1 MAENTFLQGTWFLLF
16 GVLLVGY
23 AILDGFDLGVG
34 MQHLY
39 TARTDRERRTL
50 LNAIGPVWD
59 GNEVWLI
66 TAGGALFAAFPRV
79 YATVFSGFYL
89 ALMLVLAALILR
101 AVSLE
106 FRSKE
111 PGRGWRTTWDAAFS
125 IGSILPAILFG
136 VAIGNVMRGVPL
148 TADAEYA
155 GDFLGLLSPF
165 AIAVGL
171 LSASMFLM
179 QGGAWLQLK
188 TEGVIRDRA
197 RRVAVVGWVAT
208 LVMWV
213 VVTAWSRVEAPGLW
227 DAYGSILAWVAPAAF
242 VVLAVAFPLLLRVH
256 REGWAFLA
264 SSGIVAALVG
274 TLGIALYPVLL
285 PARGSGESLTANNTA
300 SSDLTLTVML
310 IIAVIGMPLVL
321 TYTTWVYRTFRGK
334 VVLDE
339 EHGY

>member
-1 MAENTFLQGTWFLLF
+1 MAENTFLQGAWFFLF

-39 TARTDRERRTL
+39 TARTDRERRIL
-50 LNAIGPVWD
+50 LNSIGPVWD

-79 YATVFSGFYL
+79 YATAFSGFYL
-89 ALMLVLAALILR
+89 ALMLVLVALILR

-111 PGRGWRTTWDAAFS
+111 QGRGWRTGWDAAFS
-125 IGSILPAILFG
+125 IGSILPAVLFG

-148 TADAEYA
+148 TAGGEYA

-165 AIAVGL
+165 ALAVGL

-188 TEGVIRDRA
+188 TEGAVRDRA
-197 RRVAVVGWVAT
+197 RRVAVTGWIAT
-208 LVMWV
+208 LAMWV
-213 VVTAWSRVEAPGLW
+213 VVTAWSRAEAPALW

-242 VVLAVAFPLLLRVH
+242 VVLAVAFPALLRVH

-285 PARGSGESLTANNTA
+285 PARGEGEALTANNA
-300 SSDLTLTVML
+300 SSSDLTLTVML
-310 IIAVIGMPLVL
+310 IVAVIGMPLVL
-321 TYTTWVYRTFRGK
+321 SYSAWVYRTFRGK
-334 VVLDE
+334 VQLDE

>member
-1 MAENTFLQGTWFLLF
+1 
-16 GVLLVGY
+16 
-23 AILDGFDLGVG
+23 
-34 MQHLY
+34 
-39 TARTDRERRTL
+39 
-50 LNAIGPVWD
+50 
-59 GNEVWLI
+59 
-66 TAGGALFAAFPRV
+66 
-79 YATVFSGFYL
+79 
-89 ALMLVLAALILR
+89 
-101 AVSLE
+101 
-106 FRSKE
+106 
-111 PGRGWRTTWDAAFS
+111 
-125 IGSILPAILFG
+125 
-136 VAIGNVMRGVPL
+136 MRGVPL
-148 TADAEYA
+148 TAEGEYA
-155 GDFLGLLSPF
+155 GDFFGLLSPF
-165 AIAVGL
+165 ALAVGL

-188 TEGVIRDRA
+188 TEGVVRDRA
-197 RRVAVVGWVAT
+197 RRVAIVGWVAT
-208 LVMWV
+208 LAMWV
-213 VVTAWSRVEAPGLW
+213 VVTAWSRAEAPGLW

-285 PARGSGESLTANNTA
+285 PARGAGESLTANNTA

>member
-1 MAENTFLQGTWFLLF
+1 
-16 GVLLVGY
+16 
-23 AILDGFDLGVG
+23 
-34 MQHLY
+34 MQHLF
-39 TARTDRERRTL
+39 TARTDRERRIL
-50 LNAIGPVWD
+50 LNSIGPVWD

-79 YATVFSGFYL
+79 YATAFSGFYL
-89 ALMLVLAALILR
+89 ALMLVLLALILR

-111 PGRGWRTTWDAAFS
+111 QSWAWRTTWDVAFS
-125 IGSILPAILFG
+125 VGSIVPAILFG

-148 TADAEYA
+148 TDGGEYA

-165 AIAVGL
+165 ALAVGL

-188 TEGVIRDRA
+188 TEGVLHERS
-197 RRVAVVGWVAT
+197 RRVAIAGWIGT

-213 VVTAWSRVEAPGLW
+213 VVTAWSRTETPDLW
-227 DAYGSILAWVAPAAF
+227 NAYGSILAWVAPAAF
-242 VVLAVAFPLLLRVH
+242 VALAVAFPLLLRLH

-285 PARGSGESLTANNTA
+285 PARGMGESLTANNTA

-310 IIAVIGMPLVL
+310 IVALIGMPLVV
-321 TYTTWVYRTFRGK
+321 TYSTWVYLTFRGK

>member
-1 MAENTFLQGTWFLLF
+1 MAENTFLQATWFFLV

-39 TARTDRERRTL
+39 TARTDTERRIL
-50 LNAIGPVWD
+50 LNSIGPVWD

-101 AVSLE
+101 AVSIE

-111 PGRGWRTTWDAAFS
+111 PGRGWRTTWDVAFS
-125 IGSILPAILFG
+125 IGSFLPAILFG

-148 TADAEYA
+148 TVGGEYA

-165 AIAVGL
+165 ALAAGL

-188 TEGVIRDRA
+188 TEGVVRDRA
-197 RRVAVVGWVAT
+197 RRAAIAGWTGT

-213 VVTAWSRVEAPGLW
+213 VVTACSRTEAPALW
-227 DAYGSILAWVAPAAF
+227 DAYGFVLAWAAPAAF
-242 VVLAVAFPLLLRVH
+242 VVLAVAFPLIVRAG
-256 REGWAFLA
+256 RDGWAFAA
-264 SSGIVAALVG
+264 SSGIVAALLG
-274 TLGIALYPVLL
+274 TLGIGLYPALL
-285 PARGSGESLTANNTA
+285 PARDSGEALTAINAA

-310 IIAVIGMPLVL
+310 IVAVLGMPLVL
-321 TYTTWVYRTFRGK
+321 AYTAWVYRTFRGK
-334 VVLDE
+334 VRLDE